1 MLDIRTARYS
11 WGLLVQAA
19 CDLLNDGSHP
29 QAGDAD
35 LLVARGTPGEIVN
48 IGHHPQAN
56 LPVYLVDFGG
66 ALVGCLE
73 DEILPS
79 GARTAAA

>member
-19 CDLLNDGSHP
+19 RDLLNDGSHP
-29 QAGDAD
+29 AAGDGS
-35 LLVARGTPGEIVN
+35 LLVAAGTRGEIVN
-48 IGHHPQAN
+48 IGHHPEAN

-66 ALVGCLE
+66 ALVGVLE
-73 DEILPS
+73 EEILPA
-79 GARTAAA
+79 GALATG

>member
-19 CDLLNDGSHP
+19 QDLLNDGSHP
-29 QAGDAD
+29 AAAD
-35 LLVARGTPGEIVN
+35 GSLLVSAGTRGEIVN
-48 IGHHPQAN
+48 IGHHPEAN

-66 ALVGCLE
+66 ALVGVLE
-73 DEILPS
+73 EEILPA
-79 GARTAAA
+79 GTLAMG